1 MEEDFN
7 EYYENKILLEKL
19 RSKENT
25 FRQDLEEIMQ
35 EQKKKMEDLIE
46 LNLKIQEMKENL
58 DDRLRTQEDQ
68 ENDLGTG
75 ELLEECKKTVEKFI
89 HELPKEKHEAKN
101 LMFKIEYGKN
111 VYTWKIEEESTTFLR
126 LKQETKNQFNR
137 NPSEFFFA
145 DMDNNIFLDEM
156 NVKKALFPLS
166 SVIIVGFQPTIKVID
181 NKIAFQQLEKTIV
194 RKNENTDD
202 EVIFSNKKLSISDK
216 IVNHFKSLFFD
227 YLKLIFFI
235 IFMVV
240 WISSGVF
247 FRNSGEY
254 KVMIS
259 QYKNLD
265 FNVVAKVKN
274 KIFNNQQILC
284 NVFCSIKIFYLI

>member
-1 MEEDFN
+1 
-7 EYYENKILLEKL
+7 
-19 RSKENT
+19 
-25 FRQDLEEIMQ
+25 MQ

-75 ELLEECKKTVEKFI
+75 ELLEECKRTVEKFI

-111 VYTWKIEEESTTFLR
+111 IYTWKIEEESTTFLR

-137 NPSEFFFA
+137 NPSEFFFS

-181 NKIAFQQLEKTIV
+181 NKIAFKQLEKTVV
-194 RKNENTDD
+194 RKNEITDD
-202 EVIFSNKKLSISDK
+202 EVILSNKKQSI
-216 IVNHFKSLFFD
+216 IETVLNHFRMKFFD
-227 YLKLIFFI
+227 YLKLIFFT
-235 IFMVV
+235 IFMAV
-240 WISSGVF
+240 WINSGIF
-247 FRNSGEY
+247 FRNSAEY
-254 KVMIS
+254 RVMIS
-259 QYKNLD
+259 QFKNLD
-265 FNVVAKVKN
+265 FNLDLKVK
-274 KIFNNQQILC
+274 KLILLK
-284 NVFCSIKIFYLI
+284 FLSF